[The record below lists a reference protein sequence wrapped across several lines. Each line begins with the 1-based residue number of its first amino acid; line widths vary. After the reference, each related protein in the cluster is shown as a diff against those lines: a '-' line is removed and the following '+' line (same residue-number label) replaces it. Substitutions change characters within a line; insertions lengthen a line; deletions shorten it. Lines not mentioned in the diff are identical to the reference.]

1 MDELKV
7 VGMEYENYRMP
18 FEEKLD
24 YLKSKDMRFEIK
36 YRDGKYI
43 SDYTFDVS
51 PEEDANL
58 IDTGRVG
65 P

>member
-7 VGMEYENYRMP
+7 VGIGCKNYRMP

-43 SDYTFDVS
+43 SDGYPGGEDVH
-51 PEEDANL
+51 L
-58 IDTGRVG
+58 INNGRVW